1 MIPLKVPVQIA
12 TYAYGATKKITFHGD
27 VLLSLQGSEAISFWA
42 LELSRWPEKGK
53 T

>member
-1 MIPLKVPVQIA
+1 MIPLTVPVQIA

-27 VLLSLQGSEAISFWA
+27 VFLSLPGSEAKSFSA
-42 LELSRWPEKGK
+42 LELSRWPEKEK